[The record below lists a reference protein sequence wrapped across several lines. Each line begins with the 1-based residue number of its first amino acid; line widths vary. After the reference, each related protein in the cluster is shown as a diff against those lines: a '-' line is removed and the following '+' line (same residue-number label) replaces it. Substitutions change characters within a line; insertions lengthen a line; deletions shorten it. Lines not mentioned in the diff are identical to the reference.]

1 MKLNIF
7 FFILLILN
15 FINQIS
21 NKKFSLSKIYI
32 NKTNRKL
39 SETNNFITN
48 IYYSEK
54 DKYYFIK
61 FYIGEKYI
69 PQIYILDTT
78 FSMISSPCNLCTTCE
93 DHFFPFYNIDNEN
106 DIINCNSYQC
116 TNNINPYYCEDEK
129 CYFKNENN
137 INDNK
142 NIEGFLINSKIFINN
157 TYNSNNNY
165 EPKSL
170 LISIPLGCTVKEGN
184 YYKNKEAN
192 GIIGLNNNRNT
203 FIDKIF
209 NLNIIDDNLFTIC
222 LSKKGGYLS
231 VGTINNFSNSNNI
244 NYIDLLVTSSN
255 YNLYE
260 LIINFIQIEDENIY
274 QPTISFIDST
284 SNISYFPTNIYN
296 FIYETFIRD
305 NKTDFS
311 YFEEYGFCRINY
323 ENVNDKNVNLNE
335 IFPKIIINFDGYNFE
350 WEPENY
356 FVESNIEIENTNQI
370 ALCIGIK
377 ESIEINDKIILGTNF
392 MINHDII
399 FDKTQKKIG
408 FTTANCDQFISLN
421 NKINEGQS
429 KLNEDEGE
437 NKSDTDKEMI
447 ESNNT
452 NYNNNLTDEIN
463 INNIL
468 INETTINDSNEL
480 SDFINNSIVD
490 ELNNTLINNVSSL
503 ISNISDETNIT
514 IINSNI
520 DFRINDTIIDGNN
533 ESNIFNNTIIY
544 TSNIIANDS
553 IDENINE
560 IINETNNNSIIDE
573 LNDTINTFDN
583 TTLVLFNDT
592 FSDDINMTIDEY
604 LNDTINNTINDTIN
618 DTINEIINE
627 TINDTINETINETI
641 NDTINDTINETI
653 NETINDTINSSI
665 IYNEI
670 NVTIIETYFE
680 NKTEIIN
687 DINIT
692 NINSSIILNNNITNN
707 ITEKTEENL
716 ESIISTSIN
725 QEKEK
730 SSSTESLN
738 NENINNIIND
748 ESPTNAHINIEIEK
762 DTDNKEDN
770 SIFKKIFNIIKS
782 FLKNKL
788 MYFLFALL
796 GIILC
801 FVVVILIAC
810 AIISCVKMFKRRN
823 YMRQVD
829 IDVPKE
835 SKYNTASLSSRSS

>member
-1 MKLNIF
+1 MKLNKF
-7 FFILLILN
+7 FFIFLIIN

-260 LIINFIQIEDENIY
+260 LIINYIQIEDENIY

-408 FTTANCDQFISLN
+408 FTTANCDQFISLDN
-421 NKINEGQS
+421 QINEGQS

-447 ESNNT
+447 ENNNT

-533 ESNIFNNTIIY
+533 ENNIFNNTIIY
-544 TSNIIANDS
+544 TSNIISNDS

-560 IINETNNNSIIDE
+560 IINETNNNSIIDD

-604 LNDTINNTINDTIN
+604 LNDTINNTINETIN
-618 DTINEIINE
+618 DTINEIIN
-627 TINDTINETINETI
+627 DTINEII
-641 NDTINDTINETI
+641 NDTI

-670 NVTIIETYFE
+670 NETIIETYIE

-738 NENINNIIND
+738 NENVNNIIND
-748 ESPTNAHINIEIEK
+748 ESPTNTHINIEIEK

-770 SIFKKIFNIIKS
+770 SIIKKIFNIIKS